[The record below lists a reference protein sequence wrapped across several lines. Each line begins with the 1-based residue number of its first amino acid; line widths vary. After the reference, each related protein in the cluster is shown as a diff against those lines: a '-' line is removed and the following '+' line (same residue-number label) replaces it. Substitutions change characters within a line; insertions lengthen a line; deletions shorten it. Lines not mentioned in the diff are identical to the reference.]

1 MCHLNTELGVH
12 DNWVVEGLAD
22 GYIAVS
28 GHDVEEHHLYIGKV
42 KDQEYLDCTCSS
54 WNGPVTRERVDTGI
68 KDSDSNIA
76 RI

>member
-1 MCHLNTELGVH
+1 MNTELGVH

-42 KDQEYLDCTCSS
+42 KDREYRDCNAAPEMVLLPGRELTQALRT
-54 WNGPVTRERVDTGI
+54 VTVI
-68 KDSDSNIA
+68 
-76 RI
+76 